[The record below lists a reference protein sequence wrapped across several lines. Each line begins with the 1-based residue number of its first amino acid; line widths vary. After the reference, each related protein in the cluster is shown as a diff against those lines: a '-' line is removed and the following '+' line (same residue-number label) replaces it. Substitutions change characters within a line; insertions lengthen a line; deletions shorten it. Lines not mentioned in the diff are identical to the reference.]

1 MTRLIYILTILSAGV
16 LLPIQVA
23 VNTLLRKYVGA
34 PMQATFVS
42 FLVGTIG
49 SFIICVVARYPL
61 PTAAGISGTS
71 WWMWFG
77 GLLGTFY
84 VWATIFA
91 TPHIGAALAMALT
104 VTGQMGAALLL
115 DHYGALGLQRY
126 PLSFMRVAGI
136 LLVIIGVSL
145 IAYTKK

>member
-1 MTRLIYILTILSAGV
+1 MSGGIF
-16 LLPIQVA
+16 LPIQVA
-23 VNTLLRKYVGA
+23 VNTLLRKHIGA
-34 PMQATFVS
+34 PMQVTFIS
-42 FLVGTIG
+42 FLVGTVA
-49 SFIICVVARYPL
+49 SLFICIAARYPL
-61 PTAAGISGTS
+61 PTAAGISATS

-104 VTGQMGAALLL
+104 VAGQMSTALLL
-115 DHYGALGLQRY
+115 DHYGAFGLQRY
-126 PLSFMRVAGI
+126 PLSFIRITGI
-136 LLVIIGVSL
+136 VLVIAGVSL